1 MPKKL
6 GGQAVIDGVMMKS
19 KSRVS
24 VAVRAKGKIRKK
36 RFRIGKRDLIP
47 KIPFVRGVVELYDIM
62 VLGTKALL
70 WSADIAAGEEGEKLS
85 VFEIF
90 LTFLFA
96 IAGVVVIFVAIPL
109 LLTKMIIKDNSV
121 LFALID
127 GAFRLIVFIIYL
139 MAIGL
144 MKDIRHLFQ
153 YHGAEHKA
161 VFCYEHGLKLTT
173 KNVKKFSPLHPRC
186 GTSFL
191 VIVIAI
197 SIILFAFIT
206 DQRWWV
212 KFAWRII
219 LIPVV
224 AGISYEILKL
234 SDKYRKNIIMNALI
248 KPGLWVQK
256 LTTRQPTEKQIEV
269 AIAALNDVK

>member
-1 MPKKL
+1 
-6 GGQAVIDGVMMKS
+6 
-19 KSRVS
+19 
-24 VAVRAKGKIRKK
+24 
-36 RFRIGKRDLIP
+36 
-47 KIPFVRGVVELYDIM
+47 M

-90 LTFLFA
+90 ITFLFA
-96 IAGVVVIFVAIPL
+96 IAGVVVIFVVIPL
-109 LLTKMIIKDNSV
+109 LLTKLIIKDSSV

-139 MAIGL
+139 IAIGL

-161 VFCYEHGLKLTT
+161 VFCYEQGLKLTP

-234 SDKYRKNIIMNALI
+234 SDKYRKNIIISALI

-269 AIAALNDVK
+269 AIAALNDIK